1 MADYPD
7 FTGAAQK
14 LLDQQAQ
21 INQLT
26 AEIARLR
33 TGEEDGYDPLVR
45 PTPGQWLRK
54 FNQSPAAERLAV
66 VARVID
72 ACARA
77 STCFEMNHDAR
88 IRQLEELLRIAHETS
103 NRSESERAAAVQ
115 RAEQAEQKAGDLA
128 ETYKLERRRGDA
140 RAEERN
146 EAGAAIDRARALASR
161 WAVLRAYGSAATELR
176 AALDGTEQPTTAAR
190 PRDCLFSREGR
201 PCSASDSCATCDP
214 KPTTEA

>member
-7 FTGAAQK
+7 HTAVAQK

-26 AEIARLR
+26 AEIARLH

-72 ACARA
+72 ACAQA

-88 IRQLEELLRIAHETS
+88 IRQLEELLHIAHETS
-103 NRSESERAAAVQ
+103 NRSEAERAAAAQ
-115 RAEQAEQKAGDLA
+115 RAE
-128 ETYKLERRRGDA
+128 
-140 RAEERN
+140 RAEATIERVRRLI
-146 EAGAAIDRARALASR
+146 AGR
-161 WAVLRAYGSAATELR
+161 WGVVDPDLVRD
-176 AALDGTEQPTTAAR
+176 ALDGTEQPTAE
-190 PRDCLFSREGR
+190 PGEGCCGT
-201 PCSASDSCATCDP
+201 PGGAICVHDLS
-214 KPTTEA
+214 KPEEK